1 MAARRASR
9 VLDYRNGRNLGMER
23 KKTGRPSKGER
34 EPILF
39 RVPPAL
45 RLAAKQYAEQQGM
58 TLNDFLGELVAAK
71 VGVPYQNQ
79 EGLPLNKAS

>member
-1 MAARRASR
+1 
-9 VLDYRNGRNLGMER
+9 MER

-34 EPILF
+34 SRVEARIPIPLYH
-39 RVPPAL
+39 
-45 RLAAKQYAEQQGM
+45 AAKSRAEQRGM
-58 TLNDFLGELVAAK
+58 TLSDLLGELLATE